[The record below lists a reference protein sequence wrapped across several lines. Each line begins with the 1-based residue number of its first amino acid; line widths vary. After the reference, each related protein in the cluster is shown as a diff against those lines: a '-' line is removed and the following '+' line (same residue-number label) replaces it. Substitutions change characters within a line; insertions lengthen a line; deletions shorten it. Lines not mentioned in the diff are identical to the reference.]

1 MTAPSEL
8 AELILEW
15 AEERKPLTFT
25 TAKVYQDLN
34 FIDTHKEVS
43 DSLRYMFKKG
53 IIARK
58 KRDSRSFEYALAD
71 VAPDDFEM
79 YGFRPIAQ
87 VYEPEEQEKNTLPFT
102 EKAVDVAI
110 QCGNSFAKLTA
121 SESGVTTENISPAD
135 FWNTSEE
142 IKESSPLDIEHF
154 NAVYDEDKS
163 DQWIDITEDKAPVF
177 NIEDWKVEKI
187 LAELKTDDSDTKQDE
202 IDFNAISKGYDGIS
216 NSPVDSNVDVSQD
229 FLFRATIK
237 ADPAD
242 SIQIGGDHYKK
253 LNIQPWSAMQ
263 SWMNKEQFMGF
274 LRGNII
280 KYVARCDI
288 KGGIEDLK
296 KARHYLDKL
305 IEVSERG

>member
-15 AEERKPLTFT
+15 AEEKKQETFT
-25 TAKVYQDLN
+25 TAQVYQDLN

-58 KRDSRSFEYALAD
+58 KKDSRSFEYALAD

-79 YGFRPIAQ
+79 YEFRSIAH
-87 VYEPEEQEKNTLPFT
+87 VDILDEKENINSKYID
-102 EKAVDVAI
+102 KAVDVAI
-110 QCGNSFAKLTA
+110 QNGSSFVKLTA
-121 SESGVTTENISPAD
+121 SESGIAAENIPPKD

-154 NAVYDEDKS
+154 NSLHKDDMYSGLSFDWDFTMPEDN
-163 DQWIDITEDKAPVF
+163 QV
-177 NIEDWKVEKI
+177 V
-187 LAELKTDDSDTKQDE
+187 Q
-202 IDFNAISKGYDGIS
+202 
-216 NSPVDSNVDVSQD
+216 V
-229 FLFRATIK
+229 
-237 ADPAD
+237 D

-253 LNIQPWSAMQ
+253 LAIHPWSAME
-263 SWMNKEQFMGF
+263 SWMNREQFMGF
-274 LRGNII
+274 LRGNAI
-280 KYVARCDI
+280 KYLARCEI
-288 KGGIEDLK
+288 EGEVEDLK

-305 IEVSERG
+305 IEVSEK